1 MQSQLS
7 HRSNHGFTVLETLIV
22 VLIIGILCAV
32 AIPSWLA
39 FLNILRLNTA
49 QDQVYRAMR
58 EAQSNAKRDKLTWQ
72 ASFRA
77 ASVAGENVLQWVIHP
92 ASFIPPDGSWNNL
105 DPNIQLD
112 DETTLQKLAGVSR
125 VQFDYRGY
133 VILDPTKNLG
143 LGRVTLS
150 ITDGS
155 SVKRCTVVSTYLGA
169 LRSAQ
174 DHPNPAIENGKIFF
188 CY

>member
-1 MQSQLS
+1 MQRQLPR
-7 HRSNHGFTVLETLIV
+7 RSNHGFTITEALIV
-22 VLIIGILCAV
+22 VLIIGILSAI

-49 QDQVYRAMR
+49 QDQVYSAMR

-72 ASFRA
+72 ASFRET
-77 ASVAGENVLQWVIHP
+77 SVAGKNILQWVIHP
-92 ASFIPPDGSWNNL
+92 ATITPPSGSWNNL

-112 DETTLQKLAGVSR
+112 DETTLQKSGGVSR
-125 VQFDYRGY
+125 AQFDYRGH
-133 VILDPTKNLG
+133 VVLAPNQNLG

-169 LRSAQ
+169 MRSAQ
-174 DHPNPAIENGKIFF
+174 DHPNPAIEGGKIYF